1 MTKNGI
7 TKNKKTVATR
17 AGDLMTGLRTTFPNG
32 SDTIRVGSGQPITID
47 AACANLQGLVDNR
60 AAVTAARADARAKVA
75 EENAKMPPLVAFM
88 RGLERVIRAEFGADA
103 KALAAF
109 HLEPPKA
116 RTPMTAEE
124 KAVAV
129 AKRDATRVA
138 RGTKGPKA
146 RNKVHGSVNATLVV
160 TPAAPTEPA
169 ATPEPNAAPAPAAPV
184 APPKA

>member
-1 MTKNGI
+1 MTNNGI

-17 AGDLMTGLRTTFPNG
+17 AGNLITGLRATFPNG

-47 AACANLQGLVDNR
+47 AACTSLQGIVDNR

-75 EENAKMPPLVAFM
+75 DENAKMPPLVAFM
-88 RGLERVIRAEFGADA
+88 RGVEKVIRAEFGGDP

-109 HLEPPKA
+109 DLEPPKA

-129 AKRDATRVA
+129 AKRDATREA

-146 RNKVHGSVNATLVV
+146 RSKVHGNVTATLVV
-160 TPAAPTEPA
+160 TP
-169 ATPEPNAAPAPAAPV
+169 
-184 APPKA
+184 KA